1 MGNDAAA
8 LQLQWFEAQS
18 VNSVGFLWHLVWTTL
33 FHDTFNSTPEC
44 FDWEC
49 SPLMKACKT
58 KFDWAS
64 YHTQDCM
71 LSFLCWT
78 RNTYWVNCLPV
89 VFRLFSFFSR
99 FETLRII
106 ATQGKNAT
114 VIVPDRI
121 DPESALRVTGNGS
134 SGSWIFEFSAMT
146 SRSIQKN
153 IELKTLSQSLLNV
166 GLADA
171 FAMVPIYVCRW
182 INACAFIKNLAAQS
196 KFLYSSTPWTEVT
209 RRIWMDICY
218 R

>member
-33 FHDTFNSTPEC
+33 FHDIFNSTPEC

-58 KFDWAS
+58 KFDWASS

-134 SGSWIFEFSAMT
+134 SGSWIFSNDKQIDLEKHWVENAI
-146 SRSIQKN
+146 SISVECWTGRCFCNGAHLCLPLDQC
-153 IELKTLSQSLLNV
+153 L
-166 GLADA
+166 
-171 FAMVPIYVCRW
+171 C
-182 INACAFIKNLAAQS
+182 
-196 KFLYSSTPWTEVT
+196 LY
-209 RRIWMDICY
+209 
-218 R
+218 